1 MSEIMTIKE
10 VAAYL
15 RVHQSTLYRLIKR
28 GKLPTF
34 RVGSDYRFNL
44 SAIDAWRKGLETA
57 MQGARNGHHGASGPP
72 GVARKP

>member
-34 RVGSDYRFNL
+34 RVGSDFPDQR
-44 SAIDAWRKGLETA
+44 
-57 MQGARNGHHGASGPP
+57 
-72 GVARKP
+72 